1 MGAASAAWDRADDS
15 EAAADRHKC
24 PFEALSR
31 FLSARGLRY
40 MWRAAISGG
49 GAEGTMQQRWGLPIV
64 AWPSRLRPNYWDGVA
79 LPLVLGSV
87 VLLAWASRQMGAPYR
102 LGQALAISLDP
113 RYLPEYGLRTVLR
126 MALALAASLAFS
138 LAYAAF
144 AAKSRRAEKLLIP
157 VLDILQ
163 SVPILGFL
171 SITVTGFIALF
182 PGSLMGYECAA
193 IFAIFTSQAWNMTFS
208 LYQSFIGVPQ
218 DLREAARMYHLSPW
232 QSFWQ
237 LEVPFATP
245 QLIWNMM
252 MSVSGG
258 WFFVVASEAISVNGQ
273 DVKLPGIGSYIALA
287 IEQRDLAAVGY
298 AILAMLVL
306 ILIYDQLLFRPL
318 LAWAQRFKVE
328 AVTQDE
334 IEPPWFLIM
343 LQRARLFDVMRSVFD
358 EAAALLSRLARRAA
372 PRRAGAHRLRFG
384 AAGARWADLVW
395 NGLLIAGVAYALID
409 IARFVDSE
417 VGLREVLHVLLL
429 GLCTLARVVVL
440 IALAALIW
448 VPIGVWIG
456 LRPRLARRVQP
467 IVQFLAAFPANLFF
481 PVAVVAIL
489 RFHLNVE
496 IWVSPLMILGTQW
509 YILFNVIAGTLALP
523 TDYQFVASNLG
534 VSRFLWWRRLILPA
548 IFPAFVTG
556 AVTASGGSWN
566 ASIVA
571 EIVRWGNDTL
581 VATGIGAY
589 IAEATEKGDFPRI
602 ALGICV
608 LCVYVLLFNRLL
620 WRRLYLLAE
629 ERLRLD

>member
-1 MGAASAAWDRADDS
+1 
-15 EAAADRHKC
+15 
-24 PFEALSR
+24 
-31 FLSARGLRY
+31 
-40 MWRAAISGG
+40 
-49 GAEGTMQQRWGLPIV
+49 MQQRWGLPIV
-64 AWPSRLRPNYWDGVA
+64 AWPSRLRPTYWDGVA
-79 LPLVLGSV
+79 LPLVLGTL
-87 VLLAWASRQMGAPYR
+87 VLIGWASRQMNVPYQI
-102 LGQALAISLDP
+102 GEALPLSLDP
-113 RYLPEYGLRTVLR
+113 RHLPEYGLRTVLR
-126 MALALAASLAFS
+126 MALALVASLVFS
-138 LAYAAF
+138 LAYAAL

-208 LYQSFIGVPQ
+208 LYQSFLGVPQ

-237 LEVPFATP
+237 LEVPYALP
-245 QLIWNMM
+245 NLVWNMM

-258 WFFVVASEAISVNGQ
+258 WFFVVASEAISVAGQ

-287 IEQRDLAAVGY
+287 IEQRNLPAVGW
-298 AILAMLVL
+298 AIFTMLVF

-318 LAWAQRFKVE
+318 LAWGQRFKVE
-328 AVTQDE
+328 AIGQDE
-334 IEPPWFLIM
+334 IEPPWFLTM
-343 LQRARLFDVMRSVFD
+343 LQRARLFD
-358 EAAALLSRLARRAA
+358 LLRLLFEEMATLASRLARRAA
-372 PRRAGAHRLRFG
+372 PRRAALPRLGRGRARWLDLAWNGALL
-384 AAGARWADLVW
+384 AGAV
-395 NGLLIAGVAYALID
+395 YAVVEVVL
-409 IARFVDSE
+409 FVRGE
-417 VGLREVLHVLLL
+417 VGWHEVLHVFLL
-429 GLCTLARVVVL
+429 GLATLVRVIVL

-456 LRPRLARRVQP
+456 LRPRLARHVQP
-467 IVQFLAAFPANLFF
+467 VVQFLSAFPANLFF

-534 VSRFLWWRRLILPA
+534 VSRWLWWRRLVLPG

-566 ASIVA
+566 ASIVS
-571 EIVRWGNDTL
+571 EVVRWGDDTL

-589 IAEATEKGDFPRI
+589 IAEETEKGDFPRI

-608 LCVYVLLFNRLL
+608 LCLYVLLFNRLL
-620 WRRLYLLAE
+620 WRRLYNLAE